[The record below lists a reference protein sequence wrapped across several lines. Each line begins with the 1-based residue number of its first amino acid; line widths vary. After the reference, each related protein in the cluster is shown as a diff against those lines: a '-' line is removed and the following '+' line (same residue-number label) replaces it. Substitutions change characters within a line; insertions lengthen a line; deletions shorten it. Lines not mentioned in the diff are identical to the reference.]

1 MEVESSRANDAKD
14 SKKGKISVEAEKIWK
29 AYLKLLKERP
39 LLTKSVSSG
48 VIAAVGDIIAQK
60 IVLRDSSPLTV
71 RQTGAFAIL
80 GLCYSGPL
88 AHYFYSWLDQ
98 FIPKDVSYY
107 AIKRIIADRF
117 VIAPPYLLVFFYLL
131 GLLEGIGHTAS
142 VDKIRTTF
150 WTALKMNWKIWTV
163 LQFIN
168 LNYVPIQFRVLFQ
181 SCIAFVWTICLAVY
195 RRSATD

>member
-1 MEVESSRANDAKD
+1 MEVEGSVSD
-14 SKKGKISVEAEKIWK
+14 KKRGKTLSEVEKMWK
-29 AYLKLLKERP
+29 SYLKLLKERP

-48 VIAAVGDIIAQK
+48 VIAAVGDVIAQK
-60 IVLRDSSPLTV
+60 IVLRGSVPVTY
-71 RQTGAFAIL
+71 RQTGAFALL

-98 FIPKDVSYY
+98 FIPKNVSYY
-107 AIKRIIADRF
+107 AIKRIVADRF

-131 GLLEGIGHTAS
+131 GLLEGIGHAGS
-142 VDKIRTTF
+142 MHKIRTTF
-150 WTALKMNWKIWTV
+150 WNALLMNWKIWTV

-195 RRSATD
+195 RRSSTD